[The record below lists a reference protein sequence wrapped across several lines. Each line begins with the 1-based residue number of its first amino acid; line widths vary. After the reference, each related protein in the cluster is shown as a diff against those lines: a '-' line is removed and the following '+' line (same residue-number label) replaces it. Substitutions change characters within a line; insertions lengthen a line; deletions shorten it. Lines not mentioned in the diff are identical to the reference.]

1 MIKAFV
7 FDSSDRDLIANSY
20 VVGLAKGPCVI
31 VDLGVWSERMKRYIE
46 ENHTGVVGI
55 LLTHGHSDHIAGINE
70 FLKDY
75 QPTIFIDRNEV
86 EFLTNTRLNLS
97 YHDAKDVTIDY
108 GNVYYLDDEDE
119 INFGSGLEFKV
130 IETPFHTKGSICY
143 YLKSESALF
152 SGDTLFKGAIGRTD
166 LPTGSSRTIDSS
178 LDKLI
183 ELPEDTKV
191 FPGHGEETTIGREK
205 RENIYLN
212 RRKL

>member
-7 FDSSDRDLIANSY
+7 FDSSDRDLIANTY

-31 VDLGVWSERMKRYIE
+31 VDLGVRSERIQRYIE
-46 ENHTGVVGI
+46 ENHTGVVGV

-130 IETPFHTKGSICY
+130 IETPFHTRGASAIILKASRLYSAGIRSLKGR
-143 YLKSESALF
+143 
-152 SGDTLFKGAIGRTD
+152 SGGPIYRLVHRG
-166 LPTGSSRTIDSS
+166 PSRVRWI
-178 LDKLI
+178 
-183 ELPEDTKV
+183 
-191 FPGHGEETTIGREK
+191 
-205 RENIYLN
+205 N
-212 RRKL
+212 